1 MKECI
6 SARSIFRERGE
17 HVRCCAQW
25 RNHEKYELGGQALL
39 ILYEEGQFINLNH
52 FTSNCL
58 MITFILASIYSDV
71 RGGGGQGPY
80 CPCLRHCAR
89 V

>member
-1 MKECI
+1 M
-6 SARSIFRERGE
+6 
-17 HVRCCAQW
+17 
-25 RNHEKYELGGQALL
+25 L

-71 RGGGGQGPY
+71 RGGVVQGPY
-80 CPCLRHCAR
+80 RPLSSPLCTRLRDEAEGMDDER
-89 V
+89 GTLDI